1 MRLDSMK
8 QVGQISLHVHNNVI
22 IIDRIYLAFFLR
34 LTEVLLS
41 FQKVMAVLDLFI
53 EQPMKEKKWL

>member
-1 MRLDSMK
+1 MK
-8 QVGQISLHVHNNVI
+8 QVGQISVHVYNICN
-22 IIDRIYLAFFLR
+22 YSQYNLSSFSAW
-34 LTEVLLS
+34 TESLKCFVLS